1 MLPRLLHPSRLRRLL
16 AASASRPAAGRPG
29 GVFRA
34 QGRRF
39 SVAQTLVRAFY
50 AFLLFFAISQ
60 LDNNLPV
67 ILEHAPTALLW
78 PVAWLQWTAAPAGPR
93 LLMAFYLATSLFGA
107 FTVSWRASRALVF
120 LGLLEFVALRSSY
133 GKIGHSLHLPL
144 LVAGV
149 FVLLPPGWERPAPG
163 VGRRVR
169 QQTLLVFWLAQ
180 AVVLLSYTMSG
191 VGKLAAACYQLAAGQ
206 PNAFLPGGLSAI
218 VAQRLLDT
226 HSDSVF
232 GPWIIHHPYLTWPS
246 FPAAIYLEFFAFLV
260 AFRPSLARPWAA
272 LLVIFHVGTYF
283 TMTISFPQSCFLLVL
298 FFFASPFEPEPSPS
312 WQSRLL
318 DTPCIPY
325 LYKSWQT
332 TRRMRGVY
340 TR

>member
-1 MLPRLLHPSRLRRLL
+1 MMSHFLHPSRLRRFL
-16 AASASRPAAGRPG
+16 AASAWHRAARPG

-39 SVAQTLVRAFY
+39 TVAQTLVRAFY
-50 AFLLFFAISQ
+50 AFGLFYAVSQ
-60 LDNNLPV
+60 LDNNLP
-67 ILEHAPTALLW
+67 LMLDHAPTAPLW
-78 PVAWLQWTAAPAGPR
+78 PVAWLSWTPSAAGSYA
-93 LLMAFYLATSLFGA
+93 LMAFYLAASVLGA
-107 FTVSWRASRALVF
+107 FTVSWRASRLLTF
-120 LGLLEFVALRSSY
+120 LGLLEFVALKSSF

-149 FVLLPPGWERPAPG
+149 FVLLPPGWERPAPQ
-163 VGRRVR
+163 VSRRVR

-191 VGKLAAACYQLAAGQ
+191 VGKFGAACYQLVAGQ

-232 GPWIIHHPYLTWPS
+232 GPWIIRHPFLTWPS
-246 FPAAIYLEFFAFLV
+246 FPAAIYLELFAFLA

-272 LLVIFHVGTYF
+272 LLVLFHVGTYF
-283 TMTISFPQSCFLLVL
+283 TMTISFPPSCFLLAL
-298 FFFASPFEPEPSPS
+298 FFFTSPFEPEPFPS
-312 WQSRLL
+312 WQTRLL
-318 DTPCIPY
+318 DTPCIPSV
-325 LYKSWQT
+325 YKLWQA